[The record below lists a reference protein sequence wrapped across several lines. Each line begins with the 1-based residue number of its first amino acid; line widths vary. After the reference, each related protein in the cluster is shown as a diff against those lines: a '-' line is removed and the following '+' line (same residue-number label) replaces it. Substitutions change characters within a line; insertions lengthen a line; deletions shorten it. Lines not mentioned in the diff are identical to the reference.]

1 VKIGIIGPQ
10 GSGKTTVFNCLT
22 GLHSDGFGGKAP
34 TLGVVQVPDS
44 RLGVLTEMHHP
55 KKTVPAEIVFVDL
68 GAGGT
73 ASEKLSAVT
82 GALADADALAVVVNG
97 YDASD
102 PAGDLDSFM
111 LDLVL
116 ADLSL
121 VEGRL
126 ERIAL
131 ELQRGKKEG
140 QAEKPLLERLHEVLA
155 DGRRLETMALSSD
168 DEKSLRNYQFVT
180 RKPTLIVAN
189 VAEGQTEGPAATS
202 IASAA
207 QAQGLAAFVL
217 CAPLEA
223 EIAQLAPEERIEFL
237 AEYGMTE
244 PARDRFI
251 AAAYAVTELVSFFT
265 VGPDEVRAWSIRQG
279 TLAPQAAGKIHTDL
293 EKGFIRAEVVAYE
306 HLIAGGSHQECRAHG
321 QVRLE
326 GKTYE
331 VQDGDVMDIRFSN

>member
-1 VKIGIIGPQ
+1 LKIGIIGPQ
-10 GSGKTTVFNCLT
+10 GSGKTTVFNSLT
-22 GLHSDGFGGKAP
+22 GLHADGFGGKAP
-34 TLGVVQVPDS
+34 TLGVVQVPDP
-44 RLGVLTEMHHP
+44 RLWVLTDMYHP
-55 KKTVPAEIVFVDL
+55 KKTVPAEVVFVDL

-73 ASEKLSAVT
+73 ASEKLSAIT
-82 GALADADALAVVVNG
+82 GALADADALAVVINAF
-97 YDASD
+97 DASD
-102 PAGDLDSFM
+102 PAGDLDSFL

-131 ELQRGKKEG
+131 ELQRGKKES
-140 QAEKPLLERLHEVLA
+140 QAEKPLLERLHEALA
-155 DGRRLETMALSSD
+155 AGQRLETMALST
-168 DEKSLRNYQFVT
+168 DEEKATRNYQFVT
-180 RKPTLIVAN
+180 RKPTLVIAN
-189 VAEGQTEGPAATS
+189 VGEGEMEGAGAEAVRAA
-202 IASAA
+202 AE
-207 QAQGLAAFVL
+207 AQGLAAFVL

-223 EIAQLAPEERIEFL
+223 EIAQLAPEERDEFL
-237 AEYGMTE
+237 GEYGMTE

-251 AAAYAVTELVSFFT
+251 AAAYAVTELISFFT

-293 EKGFIRAEVVAYE
+293 EKGFIRAEVVAYD
-306 HLIAGGSHQECRAHG
+306 HLIAGGSHQECRARG

-331 VQDGDVMDIRFSN
+331 VQDGDILEIRFSN